1 MLHLLQFLYSVYIY
15 TVFTYMFLYTYY
27 KPYNNESQFFC
38 AIKSQFFVFLL
49 KFDKMV
55 AYRRVRLCRFTTKQ
69 GGMQRRPAAKRERAG
84 RRARRRIICG
94 IQRRFARILRIRYT
108 KKRTL
113 FLQKSDGDS
122 ANFLPGLCLYT
133 HNFDR
138 ANAGRTAAGPLDG
151 QTKTVRGDRPARYSV
166 YCMPSPG

>member
-1 MLHLLQFLYSVYIY
+1 MNLHICCIYYNFY
-15 TVFTYMFLYTYY
+15 TVFTYMFLYIHY
-27 KPYNNESQFFC
+27 KLYNNESQFFC

-49 KFDKMV
+49 KFGKLV

-69 GGMQRRPAAKRERAG
+69 GGMQRRPAAKRERAR

-133 HNFDR
+133 HNFGR
-138 ANAGRTAAGPLDG
+138 ANAGRTAAPFGG
-151 QTKTVRGDRPARYSV
+151 QTKTVQSIRPARHSV
-166 YCMPSPG
+166 YCLLSPG